1 MRRLFLLPFASSSP
15 TLEKAAG
22 SDYQMSVLL
31 LQPSQGTDVSPP
43 SVWLL
48 RAAASWVMNSV
59 IRRLGAGW
67 EGPSKDGLGSK
78 SISED
83 AQEDAIQRA
92 LLSCVCEGCGAGC
105 RE

>member
-48 RAAASWVMNSV
+48 RAAASWVMSSV

-83 AQEDAIQRA
+83 AQEDAKEH
-92 LLSCVCEGCGAGC
+92 C
-105 RE
+105 